1 MDQDSSSRSRFAP
14 VVVRL
19 AGAWILAGALAKLFL
34 GTPKDL
40 PEIVR
45 KLSPFGLDLTFHL
58 VIGVELAMVCLAW
71 ILPGIAW
78 PLVFLLFGF
87 FDFVLVSQL
96 AAGASSCGCF
106 GSTIHVSPWL
116 MLSVDSAL
124 ILSLLLSRPWSS
136 RGKIAAR
143 PLALFGAGLALS
155 FALPWIVIRAA
166 SASPGASPGAG
177 PGSAAQRYV
186 VLEPEKWVNRSVFD
200 IEELT
205 RWVDAAKLPTDGR
218 IVLWRQGCE
227 HCAAHLRLMASHD
240 DPSVP
245 ILLVQ
250 IRDDLKDGRAVDLM
264 PDGPNVTRAEFPE
277 NQQVVLQ
284 TPWELHVAGGVVTQ
298 ALDEQHAK
306 AFYEKG
312 G

>member
-1 MDQDSSSRSRFAP
+1 MDPDSSSRSRLAWI
-14 VVVRL
+14 VVRL
-19 AGAWILAGALAKLFL
+19 AGAWILAGAVAKLFL

-40 PEIVR
+40 PEVVR
-45 KLSPFGLDLTFHL
+45 KMSPFGLDLTFHL

-71 ILPGIAW
+71 IRPRFAW
-78 PLVFLLFGF
+78 PLVLALFAF
-87 FDFVLVSQL
+87 FDFVLVKQL

-106 GSTIHVSPWL
+106 GASIKVSPWL

-124 ILSLLLSRPWSS
+124 VLALLASRPWSTVRRPGGS
-136 RGKIAAR
+136 LVALAAGV
-143 PLALFGAGLALS
+143 AVS
-155 FALPWIVIRAA
+155 FALPWLLIRPPPTAPGGQA
-166 SASPGASPGAG
+166 SG
-177 PGSAAQRYV
+177 YIT
-186 VLEPEKWVNRSVFD
+186 LEPEKWVNQSIFD
-200 IEELT
+200 IQDLT
-205 RWVDAAKLPTDGR
+205 RWVPADKLPTDGKV
-218 IVLWRQGCE
+218 VLWRQGCE

-240 DPSVP
+240 DPTIP

-264 PDGPNVTRAEFPE
+264 PEGAHVARAEFPE

-284 TPWELHVAGGVVTQ
+284 TPWELHVAGGIVTE
-298 ALDEQHAK
+298 ALDEAHAK